1 MSSRTITKVP
11 GTRTRSH
18 RRWEKPGYGEHEL
31 KTNVPVNPNGSKGL
45 GFVLRDQNG
54 DVVLARK
61 TEVRA
66 MGNSDLLEGL
76 AKFNSVILYRKFSSP
91 KIKTKYC

>member
-1 MSSRTITKVP
+1 M
-11 GTRTRSH
+11 
-18 RRWEKPGYGEHEL
+18 
-31 KTNVPVNPNGSKGL
+31 
-45 GFVLRDQNG
+45 LRDQNG

-76 AKFNSVILYRKFSSP
+76 AKFNSVILYREFSSP
-91 KIKTKYC
+91 KINTKDC